1 MFQRVAV
8 SIFIIVMAAMIGVS
22 VIFKPDNKTSV
33 SGQLTVSDSYHK
45 KSYEESRYVQMFTDT
60 ENGCQYMTTMDGG
73 ITPRLN
79 PNGTQ
84 VCDRK
89 AATEITLQNSGVNF

>member
-1 MFQRVAV
+1 MFQRIAV
-8 SIFIIVMAAMIGVS
+8 SIFILVVVAMIGLS
-22 VIFKPDNKTSV
+22 IRFDNSAKPASPPFTILTDNKT
-33 SGQLTVSDSYHK
+33 
-45 KSYEESRYVQMFTDT
+45 
-60 ENGCQYMTTMDGG
+60 GCDYLETAGG

-89 AATEITLQNSGVNF
+89 AATEINLKQSGFNF